1 MTAPLADLVM
11 RPMSGAGVVARFGG
25 VFLVVA
31 EETAGGTEPVLGQLV
46 EICRTVSS
54 GQADGRILVRRLA
67 GLVAATDTDPPA
79 FCAVAPH
86 GDDVIVFVHGDAE
99 VVVRIRGGEQRI
111 SGRESVAWV
120 DRLVAWPVD
129 ELVATV
135 PGAQPAAAQDL
146 LDLRDGIVPGAGF
159 RVGGTAATQATPGSA
174 PREAPAPL
182 EPLPLLDP
190 APTGPSAS
198 SAPAPSPPPPSPPA
212 AEAPEPAPEIVEPAP
227 ETVEMAKAPGIA
239 EPPEFESVLL
249 VGSSTKPLTDAVADH
264 RETGPLP
271 LAADLP
277 TQSLVTIDIDP
288 ATDAVMVGGTFCSR
302 RHFND
307 PDALYCGVCGI
318 GMVQQTR
325 HVVQGARP
333 PLGVLVLDD
342 GLTYVLDEDYV
353 IGREPGYDDD
363 VREGRALALAVE
375 DPDGGISRAHAAV
388 RLRGWEVIVCDKGSV
403 NGTYVAP
410 PGESVWTPLTPFQ
423 PVTIQPGTRVQVGRR
438 TFVYDSH
445 HHI

>member
-1 MTAPLADLVM
+1 MTAPLADLVL
-11 RPMSGAGVVARFGG
+11 RPMSGPGVLARFGG

-31 EETAGGTEPVLGQLV
+31 AESEDVAEPVLGRLV
-46 EICRTVSS
+46 DICRAVSS
-54 GQADGRILVRRLA
+54 GSADGRLLVRRLA
-67 GLVAATDTDPPA
+67 GFIASIETDPPA
-79 FCAVAPH
+79 FCALAPH
-86 GDDVIVFVHGDAE
+86 GDDLIVFVHGDAE
-99 VVVRIRGGEQRI
+99 VVIRIRGGEQQI
-111 SGRESVAWV
+111 SGRESAAWV

-129 ELVATV
+129 ELVVTV
-135 PGAQPAAAQDL
+135 PGAQSVAAAGL
-146 LDLRDGIVPGAGF
+146 LDLREGIVPGAGF
-159 RVGGTAATQATPGSA
+159 SIGATSIAASAAGSS
-174 PREAPAPL
+174 EASQPL
-182 EPLPLLDP
+182 EPLPVLD
-190 APTGPSAS
+190 SAV
-198 SAPAPSPPPPSPPA
+198 
-212 AEAPEPAPEIVEPAP
+212 PEPAEKQPEQQSEQQPEEPAP
-227 ETVEMAKAPGIA
+227 ETVELATQPAVAQPA
-239 EPPEFESVLL
+239 TFESVLL
-249 VGSSTKPLTDAVADH
+249 VGSAATEVDDRPDQ
-264 RETGPLP
+264 RPTGPLP

-277 TQSLVTIDIDP
+277 THSLAQLDLDP
-288 ATDAVMVGGTFCSR
+288 SSEPVMVGGIYCSR
-302 RHFND
+302 GHFND

-318 GMVQQTR
+318 GLVQQTH

-363 VREGRALALAVE
+363 VREGRALPLAVE

-423 PVTIQPGTRVQVGRR
+423 PMPITSGTRVQVGRR